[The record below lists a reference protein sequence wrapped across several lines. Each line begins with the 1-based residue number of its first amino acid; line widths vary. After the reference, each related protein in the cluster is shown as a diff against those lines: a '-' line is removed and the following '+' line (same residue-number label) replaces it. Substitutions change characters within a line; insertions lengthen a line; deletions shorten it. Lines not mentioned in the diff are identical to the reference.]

1 MRTFTATFG
10 KQEITMKKTVAFIA
24 ATLLATAAY
33 ASCRYYTVTING
45 KFYSCSECCYG
56 TGAARTCNTV
66 CN

>member
-1 MRTFTATFG
+1 
-10 KQEITMKKTVAFIA
+10 MKKTVAFIA

-45 KFYSCSECCYG
+45 KLYSCSECCYG
-56 TGAARTCNTV
+56 TGAARTCSTV